1 MLPVEDRVS
10 APPPPPPSP
19 PAHAASS
26 STSSSGGHTE
36 VVHAQSGDRPVD
48 VARRYGVHEKDLRD
62 ANPGLGEQLAAGQAL
77 QLPPL
82 TQAPEPEPE
91 PQVHK
96 VQPGDTLSQI
106 ARHYDVRLRL
116 VIEAN
121 PGLQG
126 HQGQLTP
133 GESVL
138 IPAKPQQPP
147 ATPQAATDR
156 ALKTL
161 HAVSHTLDQMN
172 QATQGTGAALPYLR
186 QQVSDAQL
194 RLKSAVQTE
203 VDTAIAA
210 RHGDPSDAQQ
220 VQGEAQALLA
230 RHPGDAASQAALK
243 STLADIRTDREVAAV
258 MKAGA
263 GQRDP
268 AKALQ
273 AINGGFA
280 QATPQARARLLQDPE
295 LQSWITAAAAT
306 ADAPLAQVG
315 SKDTM
320 SLQAPAYQA
329 AQRLDDTTRGLDP
342 ELAGAVTAQALPGW
356 EAAQGRARKEG
367 MPLLGMQGTQ
377 ALSTVASRVADS
389 ANGGAL
395 VRRLVSVGL
404 DSLQSDGLRNAVAM
418 GAGPAY
424 LVEVARQVAGQ
435 SRSVDNVLTLAEDGI
450 DQYKA
455 GVDGHVEGYAKEFDE
470 LNWLVSNHGGAMTP
484 EQLNKAIND
493 YAAAK
498 GPEWQHKLESQRNQ
512 LTEDGANVLRQLRQL
527 QNLPPELAGR
537 QKDVDAYVNK
547 VLEDPKAHLA
557 ISMALQQNP
566 ELATG
571 GEGQA
576 TLNFFARVKL
586 GDQGRRL
593 GQEFATAYVKGNVLG
608 KLTNIDRND
617 PASLQQARDAVA
629 QLKNSNFAK
638 LLGVKPGDL
647 DNAVKYVDDALPQ
660 AGDTPEQA
668 AARLKT
674 LDDKL
679 QGMAAPTGMKAFDK
693 GSLPGQLLRTV
704 GLAAAGVGL
713 VNSANKALDDPSLK
727 NDLKVLVDAAG
738 LGQKGAELLVGLGRV
753 SEESRAGRIVTGIG
767 GGWKVAG
774 RVGASEFLGV
784 VGSAFDVWNAVD
796 SVNKGDGT
804 SAALYGTG
812 AAGGLMAAL
821 GSGSAFGPIG
831 IGLVVVSAVGLAI
844 WNHVKEANAHEND
857 TSARFLAHSG
867 LDAATSKA
875 LVDQSGDGYSPVPA
889 VLAYANS
896 KGLNQAQTVRWLEGL
911 QASGKLG
918 TLRDEVHH
926 MLDDADGDAGKFK
939 GSTSADQSF
948 YQQLRPRCGAR
959 GMQLPEPFPKNF
971 VQLDS
976 WMRARGIAT
985 P

>member
-10 APPPPPPSP
+10 APPPPPVNATSP
-19 PAHAASS
+19 SS
-26 STSSSGGHTE
+26 SGASGGHTE

-48 VARRYGVHEKDLRD
+48 VARRYGVPEKDLRD

-126 HQGQLTP
+126 RQGQLTP

-138 IPAKPQQPP
+138 IPPKPLQPP
-147 ATPQAATDR
+147 ATPAAATDR
-156 ALKTL
+156 ALKNLQAT
-161 HAVSHTLDQMN
+161 SHTLAQMN
-172 QATQGTGAALPYLR
+172 QATQGTGAALPFLR

-210 RHGDPSDAQQ
+210 RKGDPSDAQQ

-243 STLADIRTDREVAAV
+243 STLADIRTDREVATV
-258 MKAGA
+258 MKAAA
-263 GQRDP
+263 GQRD
-268 AKALQ
+268 AVKALQ
-273 AINGGFA
+273 AINGGFT

-295 LQSWITAAAAT
+295 LQSWITAAAAN

-315 SKDTM
+315 KDEM
-320 SLQAPAYQA
+320 SQQAPAYQA
-329 AQRLDDTTRGLDP
+329 AQRLDDATRGLDP
-342 ELAGAVTAQALPGW
+342 ELAGAITAQALPGW
-356 EAAQGRARKEG
+356 ESAQGRARQEG

-389 ANGGAL
+389 TNGNAL
-395 VRRLVSVGL
+395 VRRLASVGL
-404 DSLQSDGLRNAVAM
+404 DSLQSDGLRNAVAL

-435 SRSVDNVLTLAEDGI
+435 SGSVDNVLQLAEDGI

-455 GVDGHVEGYAKEFDE
+455 GVDGHVEGYAKEYDE

-484 EQLNKAIND
+484 DQLNKAIND

-498 GPEWQHKLESQRNQ
+498 GPQWQHKLESQRSQ
-512 LTEDGANVLRQLRQL
+512 LTEDGTNLLRQLRQL

-547 VLEDPKAHLA
+547 VLDDPKAHLA
-557 ISMALQQNP
+557 ISLALQQKP

-571 GEGQA
+571 PEGQA

-593 GQEFATAYVKGNVLG
+593 GQEFATAYVKSNVLG
-608 KLTNIDRND
+608 KLTNIDRSD
-617 PASLQQARDAVA
+617 PASLLQARDAVA

-638 LLGVKPGDL
+638 LLGVKPADL
-647 DNAVKYVDDALPQ
+647 DKAVKYVDDALPQ
-660 AGDTPEQA
+660 STDTPEQE

-679 QGMAAPTGMKAFDK
+679 QEMAGPTGMKAFDK

-753 SEESRAGRIVTGIG
+753 SDETRAGKIVTGIG

-796 SVNKGDGT
+796 AVNKGDGT

-821 GSGSAFGPIG
+821 GSGSIAGPIG

-857 TSARFLAHSG
+857 TSAQFLAHSG

-889 VLAYANS
+889 LLAYAGS
-896 KGLNQAQTVRWLEGL
+896 KGLNQAQTVRWLDGL

-926 MLDDADGDAGKFK
+926 MLDDAGGDPGKFK
-939 GSTSADQSF
+939 GGTSADQNF
-948 YQQLRPRCGAR
+948 YQQLMPRYGAR
-959 GMQLPEPFPKNF
+959 GMRLPEPFPKNF

>member
-10 APPPPPPSP
+10 APAPSP
-19 PAHAASS
+19 SPATHATSSTGSTAASH
-26 STSSSGGHTE
+26 GE

-62 ANPGLGEQLAAGQAL
+62 ANPGISEQLAAGQVL

-96 VQPGDTLSQI
+96 VQAGDTLTQI

-121 PGLQG
+121 PALQG
-126 HQGQLTP
+126 RSDQLKP

-147 ATPQAATDR
+147 ATPAEATDR

-161 HAVSHTLDQMN
+161 QATSHTLDQMN

-186 QQVSDAQL
+186 QQVADAQL

-203 VDTAIAA
+203 VDAGIAT
-210 RHGDPSDAQQ
+210 RHGDAADPQQ
-220 VQGEAQALLA
+220 VQLEGQALLA
-230 RHPGDAASQAALK
+230 RHPGDAATQAALK
-243 STLADIRTDREVAAV
+243 STLSDIRADREVAVV

-263 GQRDP
+263 GQKDP

-273 AINGGFA
+273 AINAGFA
-280 QATPQARARLLQDPE
+280 HATPQARARLLQDPE
-295 LQSWITAAAAT
+295 LQSWVIAAAAN

-315 SKDTM
+315 NKDTL

-342 ELAGAVTAQALPGW
+342 ALAAAVTSQALPGW

-367 MPLLGMQGTQ
+367 MQLLGMQGTQ
-377 ALSTVASRVADS
+377 ALSTVAGRVADD
-389 ANGGAL
+389 ANGAAL

-404 DSLQSDGLRNAVAM
+404 DSLQSDGLRNAVAS

-424 LVEVARQVAGQ
+424 LVEVARQLAGQ
-435 SRSVDNVLTLAEDGI
+435 SGTVDNVLSLAKDGI

-455 GVDGHVEGYAKEFDE
+455 GVDDHVDGYAKQFEE

-484 EQLNKAIND
+484 DQLNKAIND

-498 GPEWQHKLESQRNQ
+498 GPDWQHKLESQRSQ
-512 LTEDGANVLRQLRQL
+512 LTEDGTTLLRQLRQL

-537 QKDVDAYVNK
+537 QQDVDAYVNK
-547 VLEDPKAHLA
+547 VLDDPKAHLA
-557 ISMALQQNP
+557 ISLALQQKP
-566 ELATG
+566 ELASG

-576 TLNFFARVKL
+576 TLNFFTRVKL

-617 PASLQQARDAVA
+617 PASMQQARDAVA

-660 AGDTPEQA
+660 AGDTPAQT

-674 LDDKL
+674 LDEKL
-679 QGMAAPTGMKAFDK
+679 QGIASPTGMKAFDK
-693 GSLPGQLLRTV
+693 GTLPGQLLRTV
-704 GLAAAGVGL
+704 GLAAAGVSF

-753 SEESRAGRIVTGIG
+753 SDETRAGKIITGIG

-796 SVNKGDGT
+796 AANKGDGT

-821 GSGSAFGPIG
+821 GSGSIAGPIG

-857 TSARFLAHSG
+857 TSAQFLTHAG
-867 LDAATSKA
+867 LDTATSKA
-875 LVDQSGDGYSPVPA
+875 LVDQSGNGYSPVPA
-889 VLAYANS
+889 LVAYAS
-896 KGLNQAQTVRWLEGL
+896 AKGLNQAQTVSWLNGL

-926 MLDDADGDAGKFK
+926 MLDDVDGDAGKLK
-939 GSTSADQSF
+939 GGSIADQSM
-948 YQQLRPRCGAR
+948 YQQLKPRYGVR
-959 GMQLPEPFPKNF
+959 GIPLPEPQPKNF
-971 VQLDS
+971 AQLDS
-976 WMRARGIAT
+976 WMRQHGIAT